1 MERLRKKKEEA
12 EEQANIQKKL
22 RVEQLELDRIAT
34 AEAARLEEQRLIIL
48 QEAAA

>member
-1 MERLRKKKEEA
+1 MERIRKQKQEA
-12 EEQANIQKKL
+12 EEQANIQNNL
-22 RVEQLELDRIAT
+22 IVEQLELDRIAT